1 MAGDVLGNFS
11 SDDLQDILEMDP
23 ELKAFAQS
31 LRGLPEDERDRR
43 INEYFDIRYP
53 EDTPPEDT

>member
-23 ELKAFAQS
+23 ELKAAATSKDHQPRRAGSKGLARFAV
-31 LRGLPEDERDRR
+31 RV
-43 INEYFDIRYP
+43 
-53 EDTPPEDT
+53 

>member
-31 LRGLPEDERDRR
+31 LRGLPEEERVQR
-43 INEYFDIRYP
+43 IQEWLDARYP
-53 EDTPPEDT
+53 EDAPHGDT